1 MLSARATSRPFQ
13 VVGETPT
20 RDPLRRVPGRRAR
33 AGHRRLAARL
43 PRRLGGG
50 TPARRRRRRELG
62 RTGARR
68 EPVSARVSAVCGRCP
83 QGPGPSHS
91 TLRRAPP
98 ARAGRAGCRPCLAPA
113 PATCHGT
120 VGGGGG
126 RRTQPSSWRRHPP
139 LGTRRVPAQSVAPV
153 NPPGVGLPTSTA
165 TQLDSTRDIRCV
177 PWRENA
183 KVHQAFIQRSTLRRR
198 DASAPVAA
206 LRWAGLA
213 HSDARRRRTTG
224 NPRCANCRFMWL
236 PPWLHSSSCS

>member
-91 TLRRAPP
+91 TLEAGNSSAGGQSWLSPVPRACTCHLPRHSGWWWGAADAALQLEEASAARHAPRPCSVCGSGESSWRGPPDVHSHPARQHEGHPLRSLARECQGPSSLHSAVDSAPP
-98 ARAGRAGCRPCLAPA
+98 RCFCARGGSALGRAGAQRRP
-113 PATCHGT
+113 T
-120 VGGGGG
+120 
-126 RRTQPSSWRRHPP
+126 PP
-139 LGTRRVPAQSVAPV
+139 NNR
-153 NPPGVGLPTSTA
+153 
-165 TQLDSTRDIRCV
+165 
-177 PWRENA
+177 
-183 KVHQAFIQRSTLRRR
+183 
-198 DASAPVAA
+198 
-206 LRWAGLA
+206 
-213 HSDARRRRTTG
+213 
-224 NPRCANCRFMWL
+224 
-236 PPWLHSSSCS
+236 